1 MSIADAHTIRERL
14 RRGEHRDIPG
24 AVRAS
29 FGIGTTVE
37 HIDRLVD
44 GLTALCEHGPRLQ
57 YVEDAD
63 TGDYRPVDDRR
74 MLPRFALLPQ
84 LELAGISAGC
94 GQF

>member
-1 MSIADAHTIRERL
+1 MIGERL
-14 RRGEHRDIPG
+14 RRGEHHDIPG

-44 GLTALCEHGPRLQ
+44 ALCEISTRPPALR
-57 YVEDAD
+57 YEEEPS
-63 TGDYRPVDDRR
+63 TGDFLPLTDRR
-74 MLPRFALLPQ
+74 TFPRFELLPP
-84 LELAGISAGC
+84 LESTGRGMAC